1 MGFGGGYVGCGVGYV
16 VGFDNDKDIRYNHSQ
31 NFIELIMTTPL
42 LPTLQSLPA
51 NLPLEGAISIELQEG
66 IPIFRASSIVQN
78 RIEALLA
85 KQQISPL
92 NPEEDQ
98 ELDGYEEIDDYL
110 SFLNR
115 LARNVLQNPN
125 NQTV

>member
-1 MGFGGGYVGCGVGYV
+1 
-16 VGFDNDKDIRYNHSQ
+16 
-31 NFIELIMTTPL
+31 MTTPL
-42 LPTLQSLPA
+42 LPKLNALPA
-51 NLPLEGAISIELQEG
+51 NLPLEGVISIELQEG
-66 IPIFRASSIVQN
+66 IPIFRASSSVQN

-92 NPEEDQ
+92 NPEEEQ
-98 ELDGYEEIDDYL
+98 ELDSYEEIDDYL

-115 LARNVLQNPN
+115 LARNLLQNPN

>member
-1 MGFGGGYVGCGVGYV
+1 MGFGRGCVGCGVGFV
-16 VGFDNDKDIRYNHSQ
+16 LGFGGEKEIRYNHSQ
-31 NFIELIMTTPL
+31 YFIELTMTTPL
-42 LPTLQSLPA
+42 LPTLQNLPA
-51 NLPLEGAISIELQEG
+51 SLSLEGAISIELQEG

-78 RIEALLA
+78 RIAALLA

-92 NPEEDQ
+92 NSEEEQ
-98 ELDGYEEIDDYL
+98 ELDSYEEIDDYL

-115 LARNVLQNPN
+115 LARNILQNPN

>member
-1 MGFGGGYVGCGVGYV
+1 
-16 VGFDNDKDIRYNHSQ
+16 
-31 NFIELIMTTPL
+31 MTTPL
-42 LPTLQSLPA
+42 LPTLQSLTA
-51 NLPLEGAISIELQEG
+51 TLPLEGAISIELQEG
-66 IPIFRASSIVQN
+66 IPIFRASNSVQN

-85 KQQISPL
+85 KQQISLL
-92 NPEEDQ
+92 NPQEEQ

-115 LARNVLQNPN
+115 LARNILQNPN

>member
-1 MGFGGGYVGCGVGYV
+1 VVGFGGE
-16 VGFDNDKDIRYNHSQ
+16 KDIRYNHSQ
-31 NFIELIMTTPL
+31 DFIELTMTTPL
-42 LPTLQSLPA
+42 LPTLHNLPA
-51 NLPLEGAISIELQEG
+51 TLPLEGAISIELQEG
-66 IPIFRASSIVQN
+66 IPIFRASNIVQN

-85 KQQISPL
+85 KQENYSL
-92 NPEEDQ
+92 NPEEEQ

-115 LARNVLQNPN
+115 VARNLLQNPN

>member
-1 MGFGGGYVGCGVGYV
+1 MGFERGCVGCGVGFAL
-16 VGFDNDKDIRYNHSQ
+16 GFGGEKEIRYNQSQ
-31 NFIELIMTTPL
+31 DFIELTMTTPL
-42 LPTLQSLPA
+42 LPTLQNLPA
-51 NLPLEGAISIELQEG
+51 SLSLEGVISIELQEG

-78 RIEALLA
+78 RIAALLA

-92 NPEEDQ
+92 NSEEEQ
-98 ELDGYEEIDDYL
+98 ELDSYEEIDDYL

-115 LARNVLQNPN
+115 IARNILQNPN